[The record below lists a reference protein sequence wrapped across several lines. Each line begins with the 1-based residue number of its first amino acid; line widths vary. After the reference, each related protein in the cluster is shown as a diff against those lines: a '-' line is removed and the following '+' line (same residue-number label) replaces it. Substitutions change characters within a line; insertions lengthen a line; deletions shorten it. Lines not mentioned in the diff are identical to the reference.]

1 MTGRVSKRRTSTRIR
16 PGGAATLVLAVPARE
31 SSCSQASPPHSTN
44 YPPGL
49 WVAPMPEQADRV
61 IGQLAKQV
69 VEAPSRAE
77 QRVALPPAGVA
88 VVVQG
93 PESFGGDVAKPRDRQ
108 PRPFGGEVIAPRR
121 AKLDDVD
128 RLDVPARARRAPREQ
143 PVAAL
148 ACRTALESSRRGFR
162 SARGDRTLEAGPIQR
177 QSGTPV
183 LLISYLRVRVL

>member
-31 SSCSQASPPHSTN
+31 SSCSQASPPRSTN
-44 YPPGL
+44 YSPGL
-49 WVAPMPEQADRV
+49 WVASMPEQADRV

-108 PRPFGGEVIAPRR
+108 PRPFGAEVIAPRR

-128 RLDVPARARRAPREQ
+128 RLTFLLELDAHLVSSPWRRSHVAQLSNPRDVAFAQHEAIVRSRPDR
-143 PVAAL
+143 
-148 ACRTALESSRRGFR
+148 SSVNPGRPFC
-162 SARGDRTLEAGPIQR
+162 
-177 QSGTPV
+177 
-183 LLISYLRVRVL
+183 